1 MASRARRGKGSGLA
15 MHFGQQCFSVL
26 LSEHNPK
33 YFWGTVTLPVC
44 VESISVTRVPFVSEG
59 GSSERC
65 TSAKMN

>member
-1 MASRARRGKGSGLA
+1 MR
-15 MHFGQQCFSVL
+15 FGQQCFSVL
-26 LSEHNPK
+26 LSEPNPK

-65 TSAKMN
+65 TSAKVN